1 MLRHRIVSP
10 GPHARTTGRALALG
24 LRLVWVTLCAGCVS
38 GTATAEEQHVLTV
51 RASAFNS
58 VAEQTDDDPSLTAWG
73 DRLEPGMKAL
83 AISRDLIALG
93 LGHGTRVTI
102 EGLPGEYIVMDKM
115 AARWR
120 KKIDIYMGV
129 DIEAA
134 KAWGVREVRIRW

>member
-24 LRLVWVTLCAGCVS
+24 LRLVWVTLCAACVS
-38 GTATAEEQHVLTV
+38 GTATAKEEHVLMV